1 MMDMERK
8 RMYQTYVGLKDM
20 ERKQA
25 LIALVTHRINFN
37 NRWRKK
43 SDVKPSEFATLLSII
58 SS

>member
-1 MMDMERK
+1 VLKKGNREREKSMMDMERK

-43 SDVKPSEFATLLSII
+43 SDV
-58 SS
+58 

>member
-1 MMDMERK
+1 MLKKGNREREKSMMDMERK

-43 SDVKPSEFATLLSII
+43 SDV
-58 SS
+58 